1 MSKTPAKAFHSLL
14 RTKFAP
20 TVPKWGGREMTL
32 NSIYSLVFAIKSDNK
47 KSSPIAQTL
56 KKLCSR
62 EVYTLMIRN
71 EPNLRL
77 LSSNTLKHSH
87 PQNPTSTTNIE
98 VYTLLSS
105 PQFGKQYKG
114 PQENLPN
121 DLMEEVT
128 MKMLQSLERA
138 LSITEN
144 EIVNHVVDLKL
155 QLWGA
160 AVPLNTWTTPN
171 NDGFV
176 YDAQF
181 QVGACGDWI
190 LDPSIAGAWESGKR
204 LASWIACE
212 GGQSVGLPNLDR
224 VDTGRKFLPSRA
236 ALESG
241 IGTIP
246 STPNSK
252 YEFPTNN
259 STKSASF
266 RSGGGRAGRSGNRGG
281 RNGTSKNGGGR
292 KKHDRSRSTAEKA
305 VKL

>member
-1 MSKTPAKAFHSLL
+1 MSKTPAKALHSLL

-20 TVPKWGGREMTL
+20 SVPKWGGRDMTL

-47 KSSPIAQTL
+47 KSSSITQTL
-56 KKLCSR
+56 KTLFSQD
-62 EVYTLMIRN
+62 VYTLMIRN

-77 LSSNTLKHSH
+77 LSSNTLKHSNAH
-87 PQNPTSTTNIE
+87 DPSSSTNIE

-128 MKMLQSLERA
+128 MKLLQSLERA

-144 EIVNHVVDLKL
+144 EIVDHVVDLKL

-176 YDAQF
+176 YDSQF
-181 QVGACGDWI
+181 HVGACGDWI
-190 LDPSIAGAWESGKR
+190 LDSSIAGAWESGKR

-212 GGQSVGLPNLDR
+212 GCQPVGLPNLDGD
-224 VDTGRKFLPSRA
+224 DTGGKFLPSRA

-252 YEFPTNN
+252 YEFPT
-259 STKSASF
+259 SDRITSASF
-266 RSGGGRAGRSGNRGG
+266 RSGGGRAGRPGTRGG
-281 RNGTSKNGGGR
+281 RNITSKNGGG
-292 KKHDRSRSTAEKA
+292 KKSTEKA
-305 VKL
+305 AKL